1 LKIEEKLNLLQFQKQ
16 NQNENN
22 KGGGIMNDVKIASDL
37 ARMSIGVM
45 DTTAQ
50 IMQLLRA
57 LTLFYVEKMKD
68 DRDRQLLLDFYGAGE
83 KEIKLLREQNKKDG
97 KNNPLTIKSYDINP
111 SNLKILQSICKRD
124 GIAYMI
130 NQISTTDLVPD
141 GIGDSVQTGKFTMSV
156 YSTRQ
161 QEFEAAIRE
170 AKIRSGQ
177 ELEMDAS
184 YLIGPSNLRE
194 KDALQRKGVIFID
207 TQLASENPIKWM
219 KEPIPEDK
227 YVLMRQ
233 TIQKLPPEM
242 RSTLIYRK
250 LEDGTRQVGFLSKTE
265 QLFDKKGNR
274 YVEDR
279 KYDATNIM
287 KGVMA
292 SVNLQM
298 RSKGI
303 DDKLKNI
310 ENISKLKE
318 IVIDKALKNEFKSKD
333 DILNDLK
340 SIKMDENDKKLFL
353 SELNKKD
360 FDIKKLKEIINKQ
373 DIKQETKD
381 AFSKDL
387 DLSKNELYIVPITI
401 NKTKDNKIEYT
412 LNTKESICM
421 DDKFTV
427 RVQGLDDLVVKD
439 RDSMKNNLDKKLTE
453 FSEKDGNSFVVL
465 TRNEFNALE
474 LADKKY
480 MKTGKKL
487 KNEKIKFMSE
497 NEDKYAFEQ
506 NHGITKEE
514 FLANNILDQIHSKQE
529 RFLAIS
535 DNDYMSA
542 DEFLKDVNKTVVEVA
557 AKEDEITN
565 KVDENYQTVKN
576 EVLQD
581 IKDEEGEIVVE
592 DQDLGIEIYNAF
604 NESDELIG
612 DKEAYVLNDS
622 FDQYIKNEAKSVE
635 NSQKDLETEV
645 QQVIPFGGEARE

>member
-1 LKIEEKLNLLQFQKQ
+1 
-16 NQNENN
+16 
-22 KGGGIMNDVKIASDL
+22 MNDVKIASDL

-57 LTLFYVEKMKD
+57 LTLFYIEKMKD

-83 KEIKLLREQNKKDG
+83 KEIKLLREQNQKKG
-97 KNNPLTIKSYDINP
+97 TNNPLTIKSYDINP

-318 IVIDKALKNEFKSKD
+318 LVIDKALKNEFKSKD

-360 FDIKKLKEIINKQ
+360 FDIQKLKDIINKQ

-381 AFSKDL
+381 AFSKNL
-387 DLSKNELYIVPITI
+387 DLSKNELYIVPLTI
-401 NKTKDNKIEYT
+401 KKTRGKEREYT
-412 LNTKESICM
+412 LNTRESICI

-453 FSEKDGNSFVVL
+453 FSEKEGNSFVVL
-465 TRNEFNALE
+465 TRDEYNELE

-480 MKTGKKL
+480 MKTGKRL
-487 KNEKIKFMSE
+487 RNEKIKFMSE

-506 NHGITKEE
+506 NHGITKEQ
-514 FLANNILDQIHSKQE
+514 FLADTILDQIHSKQE

-565 KVDENYQTVKN
+565 KVDERYQTVKN

-581 IKDEEGEIVVE
+581 IKEEEGEIIVE
-592 DQDLGIEIYNAF
+592 DQDLGIEIYQAF
-604 NESDELIG
+604 DESNELIG

-635 NSQKDLETEV
+635 NNQKDLETEV

>member
-1 LKIEEKLNLLQFQKQ
+1 
-16 NQNENN
+16 
-22 KGGGIMNDVKIASDL
+22 MNDVKIASDL

-318 IVIDKALKNEFKSKD
+318 LVIDKALKNEFKSKD

-360 FDIKKLKEIINKQ
+360 FDIQKLKDIINKQ
-373 DIKQETKD
+373 DIKQEIKD
-381 AFSKDL
+381 AFSKNL
-387 DLSKNELYIVPITI
+387 DLSKNELYIVPLTI
-401 NKTKDNKIEYT
+401 KKTRGKEREYT
-412 LNTKESICM
+412 LNTRESICV

-453 FSEKDGNSFVVL
+453 FSEKEGNSFVVL
-465 TRNEFNALE
+465 TRDEYNALE

-480 MKTGKKL
+480 MKTGKRL
-487 KNEKIKFMSE
+487 RNEKIKFMSE
-497 NEDKYAFEQ
+497 NEDRYAFEQ
-506 NHGITKEE
+506 NHGITKEQ
-514 FLANNILDQIHSKQE
+514 FIADNILDQIHSKQE

-635 NSQKDLETEV
+635 NNQKDLETEV
-645 QQVIPFGGEARE
+645 QQVIPFEGYGL

>member
-1 LKIEEKLNLLQFQKQ
+1 
-16 NQNENN
+16 
-22 KGGGIMNDVKIASDL
+22 MNDVKIASDL

-233 TIQKLPPEM
+233 AIQKLPPEM

-310 ENISKLKE
+310 ENINKLKE
-318 IVIDKALKNEFKSKD
+318 IAINKVLTNEFKSKD

-360 FDIKKLKEIINKQ
+360 FDIQKLKDIINKQ
-373 DIKQETKD
+373 DIKKETKD
-381 AFSKDL
+381 ALSKNL
-387 DLSKNELYIVPITI
+387 DLSKNELYIVPVTI
-401 NKTKDNKIEYT
+401 KKTKDNKIEYT

-497 NEDKYAFEQ
+497 NEDKYVFEQ

-542 DEFLKDVNKTVVEVA
+542 DEFLKDINKTVVEVA

-635 NSQKDLETEV
+635 NNQKDLETEV
-645 QQVIPFGGEARE
+645 QQVIPFEGYGL

>member
-1 LKIEEKLNLLQFQKQ
+1 
-16 NQNENN
+16 
-22 KGGGIMNDVKIASDL
+22 MNDVKIASDL

-83 KEIKLLREQNKKDG
+83 KEIKLLREQNQKKG
-97 KNNPLTIKSYDINP
+97 TNNPLTIKSYDINP
-111 SNLKILQSICKRD
+111 SNLKILQSICKRE

-318 IVIDKALKNEFKSKD
+318 IVIYKALKNEFKSKD

-340 SIKMDENDKKLFL
+340 SIKMDETDKKLFL

-453 FSEKDGNSFVVL
+453 FSEKDGNSFVIL

-487 KNEKIKFMSE
+487 KNEKIKFLSE
-497 NEDKYAFEQ
+497 NEDKYTFEQ

-645 QQVIPFGGEARE
+645 QQVIPFGSEARE

>member
-1 LKIEEKLNLLQFQKQ
+1 
-16 NQNENN
+16 
-22 KGGGIMNDVKIASDL
+22 MNDVKIASDL

-83 KEIKLLREQNKKDG
+83 KEIKLLREQNQKKG
-97 KNNPLTIKSYDINP
+97 TNNPLTIKSYDINP
-111 SNLKILQSICKRD
+111 SNLKILQSICKRE

-340 SIKMDENDKKLFL
+340 SIKMDENDRKLFL

-373 DIKQETKD
+373 DLKQETKD

-542 DEFLKDVNKTVVEVA
+542 DEFLKDVNKTVIEVA

>member
-1 LKIEEKLNLLQFQKQ
+1 
-16 NQNENN
+16 
-22 KGGGIMNDVKIASDL
+22 MNDVKIASDL

-50 IMQLLRA
+50 TMQLLRA
-57 LTLFYVEKMKD
+57 LALFYVEKMKD

-83 KEIKLLREQNKKDG
+83 KEIKLLREQNQKKG
-97 KNNPLTIKSYDINP
+97 TNNPLTIKSYDINP

-130 NQISTTDLVPD
+130 NQISTNDLVPD

-318 IVIDKALKNEFKSKD
+318 LVIYKALKNEFKSKD
-333 DILNDLK
+333 DIMNDLK
-340 SIKMDENDKKLFL
+340 SIKMDETDKKLFL

-635 NSQKDLETEV
+635 NNQKDLETEV

>member
-1 LKIEEKLNLLQFQKQ
+1 
-16 NQNENN
+16 
-22 KGGGIMNDVKIASDL
+22 MNDVKIASDL

-111 SNLKILQSICKRD
+111 SNLKILQSICKRE

-318 IVIDKALKNEFKSKD
+318 LVIDKALKNEFKSKD

-360 FDIKKLKEIINKQ
+360 FDIQKLKDIINKQ

-381 AFSKDL
+381 AFSKNL
-387 DLSKNELYIVPITI
+387 DLSKNELYIVPLTI
-401 NKTKDNKIEYT
+401 KKTRGKEREYT
-412 LNTKESICM
+412 LNTRESICI

-453 FSEKDGNSFVVL
+453 FSEKEGNSFVVL
-465 TRNEFNALE
+465 TRDEYNALE

-480 MKTGKKL
+480 MKTGKRL
-487 KNEKIKFMSE
+487 RNEKIKFMSE

-506 NHGITKEE
+506 SNGITKEQ
-514 FLANNILDQIHSKQE
+514 FIADNILDQIHSKQE

-542 DEFLKDVNKTVVEVA
+542 DEFLKDVNKTVIEVA

-565 KVDENYQTVKN
+565 KVDERYQTVKN

-581 IKDEEGEIVVE
+581 IKEEEGEIIVE
-592 DQDLGIEIYNAF
+592 DQDLGIEIYQAF
-604 NESDELIG
+604 DESNELIG

-635 NSQKDLETEV
+635 NNQKDLETEV
-645 QQVIPFGGEARE
+645 QQVIPFGGEERE

>member
-1 LKIEEKLNLLQFQKQ
+1 
-16 NQNENN
+16 
-22 KGGGIMNDVKIASDL
+22 MNDVKIASDL

-83 KEIKLLREQNKKDG
+83 KEIKLLREQNQKKG
-97 KNNPLTIKSYDINP
+97 TNNPLTIKSYDINP
-111 SNLKILQSICKRD
+111 SNLKILQSICKRE

-310 ENISKLKE
+310 ENINKLKE

-497 NEDKYAFEQ
+497 NEDKYTFEQ

-542 DEFLKDVNKTVVEVA
+542 DEFLKDVNKTVVEVS

>member
-1 LKIEEKLNLLQFQKQ
+1 
-16 NQNENN
+16 
-22 KGGGIMNDVKIASDL
+22 MNDVKIASDL

-318 IVIDKALKNEFKSKD
+318 LVIDKALKNEFKSKD
-333 DILNDLK
+333 DIMNDLK

-360 FDIKKLKEIINKQ
+360 FDIQKLKDIINKQ

-381 AFSKDL
+381 VLSKNL
-387 DLSKNELYIVPITI
+387 DLSKNELYIVPVTI
-401 NKTKDNKIEYT
+401 KKTRGKEREYT
-412 LNTKESICM
+412 LNTKESICI

-453 FSEKDGNSFVVL
+453 FSEKEGNSFVVL
-465 TRNEFNALE
+465 TRDEYNALE

-480 MKTGKKL
+480 MKTGKRL
-487 KNEKIKFMSE
+487 RNEKIKFMSE

-557 AKEDEITN
+557 EKEDEITN
-565 KVDENYQTVKN
+565 KVDERYQTVKN

-592 DQDLGIEIYNAF
+592 DQDLGIEIYQAF
-604 NESDELIG
+604 DESNELIG

-635 NSQKDLETEV
+635 NNQKDLETEV
-645 QQVIPFGGEARE
+645 QQVIPFGDYGREARE

>member
-1 LKIEEKLNLLQFQKQ
+1 
-16 NQNENN
+16 
-22 KGGGIMNDVKIASDL
+22 MNDVKIASDL

-233 TIQKLPPEM
+233 AIQKLPPEM

-318 IVIDKALKNEFKSKD
+318 IVIYKALKNEFKSKD

-340 SIKMDENDKKLFL
+340 SIKMDETDKKLFL

-453 FSEKDGNSFVVL
+453 FSEKDGNSFVIL

-497 NEDKYAFEQ
+497 NEDKYTFEQ

-635 NSQKDLETEV
+635 NSQKDLETKV
-645 QQVIPFGGEARE
+645 QQVIPFGSEARE

>member
-1 LKIEEKLNLLQFQKQ
+1 
-16 NQNENN
+16 
-22 KGGGIMNDVKIASDL
+22 MNDVKIASDL

-233 TIQKLPPEM
+233 AIQKLPPEM

-318 IVIDKALKNEFKSKD
+318 LVIYKALKNEFKSKD

-360 FDIKKLKEIINKQ
+360 FDIQKLKDIINKQ
-373 DIKQETKD
+373 DIKQEMKD

-387 DLSKNELYIVPITI
+387 DLSKNELYIVPLTI

-497 NEDKYAFEQ
+497 NEDKYTFEQ

>member
-1 LKIEEKLNLLQFQKQ
+1 
-16 NQNENN
+16 
-22 KGGGIMNDVKIASDL
+22 MNDVKIASDL

-194 KDALQRKGVIFID
+194 KDALQRKGIIFID

-233 TIQKLPPEM
+233 AIQKLPPEM

-340 SIKMDENDKKLFL
+340 LIKMDENDKKLFL

-497 NEDKYAFEQ
+497 NEDKYTFEQ

-514 FLANNILDQIHSKQE
+514 FIANNILDQIHSKQE

-542 DEFLKDVNKTVVEVA
+542 DEFLKDVNKTVIEVA

-592 DQDLGIEIYNAF
+592 DQDLGIEIYQAF
-604 NESDELIG
+604 DESNELIG

-635 NSQKDLETEV
+635 NNQKDLETEV

>member
-1 LKIEEKLNLLQFQKQ
+1 
-16 NQNENN
+16 
-22 KGGGIMNDVKIASDL
+22 MNDVKIASDL

-83 KEIKLLREQNKKDG
+83 KEIKLLREQNQKKG
-97 KNNPLTIKSYDINP
+97 TNNPLTIKSYDINP
-111 SNLKILQSICKRD
+111 SNLKILQSICKRE

-310 ENISKLKE
+310 ENINKLKE

-360 FDIKKLKEIINKQ
+360 FDVKKLKEIINKQ

>member
-1 LKIEEKLNLLQFQKQ
+1 
-16 NQNENN
+16 
-22 KGGGIMNDVKIASDL
+22 MNDVKIASDL

-298 RSKGI
+298 KSKGI

-318 IVIDKALKNEFKSKD
+318 LVIDKALKNEFKSKD

-360 FDIKKLKEIINKQ
+360 FDIQKLKDIINKQ

-381 AFSKDL
+381 AFSKNL
-387 DLSKNELYIVPITI
+387 DLSKNELYIVPLTI
-401 NKTKDNKIEYT
+401 KKTRGKEREYT
-412 LNTKESICM
+412 LNTRESICI

-453 FSEKDGNSFVVL
+453 FSEKEGNSFVVL
-465 TRNEFNALE
+465 TRDEYNALE

-480 MKTGKKL
+480 MKTGKRL
-487 KNEKIKFMSE
+487 RNEKIKFMSE

-565 KVDENYQTVKN
+565 KVDERYQTVKN

-581 IKDEEGEIVVE
+581 IKDEEGEILVD
-592 DQDLGIEIYNAF
+592 DQDLGIEIYQAF
-604 NESDELIG
+604 DESDELIG

-622 FDQYIKNEAKSVE
+622 FDQYIKNEAKSVAD
-635 NSQKDLETEV
+635 NQKDLETEV

>member
-1 LKIEEKLNLLQFQKQ
+1 
-16 NQNENN
+16 
-22 KGGGIMNDVKIASDL
+22 MNDVKIASDL

-83 KEIKLLREQNKKDG
+83 KEIKLLREQNQKKG
-97 KNNPLTIKSYDINP
+97 TNNPLTIKSYDINP
-111 SNLKILQSICKRD
+111 SNLKILQSICKRE

-318 IVIDKALKNEFKSKD
+318 IVIDKALKNKFKSKD

-581 IKDEEGEIVVE
+581 IKDEEGEIIVE
-592 DQDLGIEIYNAF
+592 DQDLGIEIYQAF
-604 NESDELIG
+604 DESNELIG

-635 NSQKDLETEV
+635 NNQKDLETEV

>member
-1 LKIEEKLNLLQFQKQ
+1 
-16 NQNENN
+16 
-22 KGGGIMNDVKIASDL
+22 MNDVKIASDL

-83 KEIKLLREQNKKDG
+83 KEIKLLREQNQKKG
-97 KNNPLTIKSYDINP
+97 TNNPLTIKSYDINP

-233 TIQKLPPEM
+233 AIQKLPPEM

-303 DDKLKNI
+303 NDKLKNI
-310 ENISKLKE
+310 ENINKLKE

-542 DEFLKDVNKTVVEVA
+542 DEFLKDVNKTVIEVA

-565 KVDENYQTVKN
+565 KVDERYQTVKN

-635 NSQKDLETEV
+635 NNQKDLETEV

>member
-1 LKIEEKLNLLQFQKQ
+1 
-16 NQNENN
+16 
-22 KGGGIMNDVKIASDL
+22 MNDVKIASDL

-194 KDALQRKGVIFID
+194 KDALQRKGVTFID

-310 ENISKLKE
+310 ENINELKE
-318 IVIDKALKNEFKSKD
+318 IVIDKALKNEFKLKD

-360 FDIKKLKEIINKQ
+360 FDIQKLKDIIKKP

-542 DEFLKDVNKTVVEVA
+542 DEFLKDVNKTVIEVA

-565 KVDENYQTVKN
+565 KVDERYQTVKN

-592 DQDLGIEIYNAF
+592 DQDLGIEIYNSY

-635 NSQKDLETEV
+635 NNQKDLETEV

>member
-1 LKIEEKLNLLQFQKQ
+1 
-16 NQNENN
+16 
-22 KGGGIMNDVKIASDL
+22 MNDVKIASDL

-318 IVIDKALKNEFKSKD
+318 LVIDKALKNEFKSKD

-360 FDIKKLKEIINKQ
+360 FDIQKLKDIINKQ
-373 DIKQETKD
+373 DIKQEIKD
-381 AFSKDL
+381 AFSKNL
-387 DLSKNELYIVPITI
+387 DLSKNELYIVPLTI
-401 NKTKDNKIEYT
+401 KKTRGKEREYT
-412 LNTKESICM
+412 LNTRESICV

-453 FSEKDGNSFVVL
+453 FSEKEGNSFVVL
-465 TRNEFNALE
+465 TRDEYNALE

-497 NEDKYAFEQ
+497 NEDKYTFEQ

>member
-1 LKIEEKLNLLQFQKQ
+1 
-16 NQNENN
+16 
-22 KGGGIMNDVKIASDL
+22 MNDVKIASDL

-83 KEIKLLREQNKKDG
+83 KEIKLLREQNQKKG
-97 KNNPLTIKSYDINP
+97 TNNPLTIKSYDINP
-111 SNLKILQSICKRD
+111 SNLKILQSICKRE

-340 SIKMDENDKKLFL
+340 SIKMDENDRKLFL

-373 DIKQETKD
+373 DLKQEKKD

-557 AKEDEITN
+557 EKEDEITN

-635 NSQKDLETEV
+635 NNQKDLETEV

>member
-1 LKIEEKLNLLQFQKQ
+1 
-16 NQNENN
+16 
-22 KGGGIMNDVKIASDL
+22 MNDVKIASDL

-83 KEIKLLREQNKKDG
+83 KEIKLLREQNQKKG
-97 KNNPLTIKSYDINP
+97 TNNPLTIKSYDINP

-318 IVIDKALKNEFKSKD
+318 LVIDKALKNKFKSKD

-360 FDIKKLKEIINKQ
+360 FDIQKLKDIINKQ
-373 DIKQETKD
+373 DLKQETKD

-387 DLSKNELYIVPITI
+387 DLSKNELYIVPLTI
-401 NKTKDNKIEYT
+401 KKTRGKEREYT
-412 LNTKESICM
+412 LNTRESICI

-453 FSEKDGNSFVVL
+453 FSEKEGNSFVVL
-465 TRNEFNALE
+465 TRDEYNALE

-480 MKTGKKL
+480 MKTGKRL
-487 KNEKIKFMSE
+487 RNEKIKFMSE

-506 NHGITKEE
+506 SNGITKEQ
-514 FLANNILDQIHSKQE
+514 FIADNILDQIHSKQE

-535 DNDYMSA
+535 DNDYMTA

-565 KVDENYQTVKN
+565 KVDERYQTVKN

-581 IKDEEGEIVVE
+581 IKEEEGEIIVE
-592 DQDLGIEIYNAF
+592 DQDLGIEIYQAF
-604 NESDELIG
+604 DESNELIG

-635 NSQKDLETEV
+635 NNQKDLETEV

>member
-1 LKIEEKLNLLQFQKQ
+1 
-16 NQNENN
+16 
-22 KGGGIMNDVKIASDL
+22 MNDVKIASDL

-141 GIGDSVQTGKFTMSV
+141 GIGDSVQIGKFTMSV

-318 IVIDKALKNEFKSKD
+318 LVIDKALKNEFKSKD

-340 SIKMDENDKKLFL
+340 SIKMNENDKKLFL

-360 FDIKKLKEIINKQ
+360 FDIQKLKDIINKQ
-373 DIKQETKD
+373 DIKQEMKD

-387 DLSKNELYIVPITI
+387 DLSKNELYIVPLTI
-401 NKTKDNKIEYT
+401 KKTRGKEREYT
-412 LNTKESICM
+412 LNTRESICI

-453 FSEKDGNSFVVL
+453 FSEKEGNSFVVL
-465 TRNEFNALE
+465 TRDEYNALE

-480 MKTGKKL
+480 MKTGKRL
-487 KNEKIKFMSE
+487 RNEKIKFMSE

-506 NHGITKEE
+506 SNGITKEQ
-514 FLANNILDQIHSKQE
+514 FIADNILDQIHSKQE

-542 DEFLKDVNKTVVEVA
+542 DEFLKDVNKTVIEVA

-565 KVDENYQTVKN
+565 KVDERYQTVKN

-635 NSQKDLETEV
+635 NNQKDLETEV

>member
-1 LKIEEKLNLLQFQKQ
+1 
-16 NQNENN
+16 
-22 KGGGIMNDVKIASDL
+22 MNDVKIASDL

-318 IVIDKALKNEFKSKD
+318 LVIDKALKNEFKSKD

-360 FDIKKLKEIINKQ
+360 FDIQKLKDIINKQ
-373 DIKQETKD
+373 DIKQEMKD

-387 DLSKNELYIVPITI
+387 DLSKNELYIVPLTI
-401 NKTKDNKIEYT
+401 KKTRGKEREYT
-412 LNTKESICM
+412 LNTRESICI

-453 FSEKDGNSFVVL
+453 FSEKEGNSFVVL
-465 TRNEFNALE
+465 TRDEYNALE

-480 MKTGKKL
+480 MKTGKRL
-487 KNEKIKFMSE
+487 RNEKIKFMSE

-506 NHGITKEE
+506 SNGITKEQ
-514 FLANNILDQIHSKQE
+514 FIADNILDQIHSKQE

-565 KVDENYQTVKN
+565 KVDERYQTVKN

-581 IKDEEGEIVVE
+581 IKEEEGEIIVE
-592 DQDLGIEIYNAF
+592 DQDLGIEIYQAF
-604 NESDELIG
+604 DESNELIG

-635 NSQKDLETEV
+635 NNQKDLETEV

>member
-1 LKIEEKLNLLQFQKQ
+1 
-16 NQNENN
+16 
-22 KGGGIMNDVKIASDL
+22 MNDVKIASDL

-111 SNLKILQSICKRD
+111 SNLKILQSICKREE
-124 GIAYMI
+124 IAYMI

-318 IVIDKALKNEFKSKD
+318 LVIDKALKNEFKSKD

-340 SIKMDENDKKLFL
+340 SIKMDETDKKLFL

-401 NKTKDNKIEYT
+401 NKTKNNKIEYT

-480 MKTGKKL
+480 MKTGKKI

-497 NEDKYAFEQ
+497 NEDKYTFEQ

-581 IKDEEGEIVVE
+581 IKDEEGEIIVE
-592 DQDLGIEIYNAF
+592 DQDLGIEIYQAF
-604 NESDELIG
+604 DESNELIG

-635 NSQKDLETEV
+635 NNQKDLETEV

>member
-1 LKIEEKLNLLQFQKQ
+1 
-16 NQNENN
+16 
-22 KGGGIMNDVKIASDL
+22 MNDVKIASDL

-233 TIQKLPPEM
+233 AIQKLPPEM

-318 IVIDKALKNEFKSKD
+318 LVIDKALKNEFKSKD

-360 FDIKKLKEIINKQ
+360 FDIQKLKDIINKQ
-373 DIKQETKD
+373 DIKQEIKD
-381 AFSKDL
+381 AFSKNL
-387 DLSKNELYIVPITI
+387 DLSKNELYIVPLTI
-401 NKTKDNKIEYT
+401 KKTRGKEREYT
-412 LNTKESICM
+412 LNTRESICV

-453 FSEKDGNSFVVL
+453 FSEKEGNSFVVL
-465 TRNEFNALE
+465 TRDEYNALE

-480 MKTGKKL
+480 MKTGKRL
-487 KNEKIKFMSE
+487 RNEKIKFMSE
-497 NEDKYAFEQ
+497 NEDRYAFEQ
-506 NHGITKEE
+506 NHGITKEQ
-514 FLANNILDQIHSKQE
+514 FLADNILDQIHSKQE

-604 NESDELIG
+604 NESNELIG

-635 NSQKDLETEV
+635 NNQKDLETEV

>member
-1 LKIEEKLNLLQFQKQ
+1 
-16 NQNENN
+16 
-22 KGGGIMNDVKIASDL
+22 MNDVKIASDL

-233 TIQKLPPEM
+233 AIQKLPPEM

-310 ENISKLKE
+310 ENINKLKE

-373 DIKQETKD
+373 DLKQETKD

-439 RDSMKNNLDKKLTE
+439 KDSMKNNLDKKLTE

-497 NEDKYAFEQ
+497 NEDRYAFEQ
-506 NHGITKEE
+506 NHGITKEQ
-514 FLANNILDQIHSKQE
+514 FIADNILDQIHSKQE

-565 KVDENYQTVKN
+565 KVDERYQTVKN
-576 EVLQD
+576 KVLQD
-581 IKDEEGEIVVE
+581 IKEEEGEIIVE
-592 DQDLGIEIYNAF
+592 DQDLGIEIYQAF
-604 NESDELIG
+604 DESNELIG

-635 NSQKDLETEV
+635 NNQKDLETEV
-645 QQVIPFGGEARE
+645 QQIIPFGGEARE

>member
-1 LKIEEKLNLLQFQKQ
+1 
-16 NQNENN
+16 
-22 KGGGIMNDVKIASDL
+22 MNDVKIASDL

-83 KEIKLLREQNKKDG
+83 KEIKLLREQNQKKG
-97 KNNPLTIKSYDINP
+97 TNNPLTIKSYDINP

-318 IVIDKALKNEFKSKD
+318 LVIDKALKNEFKSKD
-333 DILNDLK
+333 DIMNDLK

-360 FDIKKLKEIINKQ
+360 FDIQKLKDIINKQ
-373 DIKQETKD
+373 DIKQEMKD

-387 DLSKNELYIVPITI
+387 DLSKNELYIVPLTI
-401 NKTKDNKIEYT
+401 KKTRGKEREYT
-412 LNTKESICM
+412 LNTRESICI

-453 FSEKDGNSFVVL
+453 FSEKEGNSFVVL
-465 TRNEFNALE
+465 TRDEYNALE

-480 MKTGKKL
+480 MKTGKRL
-487 KNEKIKFMSE
+487 RNEKIKFMSE
-497 NEDKYAFEQ
+497 NEDRYAFEQ
-506 NHGITKEE
+506 NHGITKEQ
-514 FLANNILDQIHSKQE
+514 FLADTILDQIHSKQE

-542 DEFLKDVNKTVVEVA
+542 DEFLKDVNKTVIEVA

-565 KVDENYQTVKN
+565 KVDERYQTVKN

-581 IKDEEGEIVVE
+581 IKEEEGEIIVE
-592 DQDLGIEIYNAF
+592 DQDLGIEIYQAF
-604 NESDELIG
+604 DESNELIG

-622 FDQYIKNEAKSVE
+622 FDQYIKNEAKSVAD
-635 NSQKDLETEV
+635 NQRDLETEV

>member
-1 LKIEEKLNLLQFQKQ
+1 
-16 NQNENN
+16 
-22 KGGGIMNDVKIASDL
+22 MNDVKIASDL

-83 KEIKLLREQNKKDG
+83 KEIKLLREQNQKKG
-97 KNNPLTIKSYDINP
+97 TNNPLTIKSYDINP
-111 SNLKILQSICKRD
+111 SNLKILQSICKRE

-318 IVIDKALKNEFKSKD
+318 LVIDKALKNEFKSKN

-360 FDIKKLKEIINKQ
+360 FDIQKLKDIINKQ
-373 DIKQETKD
+373 DIKQETKN

-506 NHGITKEE
+506 NYGITKEE

-635 NSQKDLETEV
+635 NNQKDLETEV

>member
-1 LKIEEKLNLLQFQKQ
+1 
-16 NQNENN
+16 
-22 KGGGIMNDVKIASDL
+22 MNDVKIASDL

-83 KEIKLLREQNKKDG
+83 KEIKLLREQNQKKG
-97 KNNPLTIKSYDINP
+97 TNNPLTIKSYDINP

-318 IVIDKALKNEFKSKD
+318 LVIDKALKNEFKSKD

-360 FDIKKLKEIINKQ
+360 FDIQKLKDIINKQ

-381 AFSKDL
+381 AFSKNL
-387 DLSKNELYIVPITI
+387 DLSKNELYIVPLTI
-401 NKTKDNKIEYT
+401 KKTRGKEREYT
-412 LNTKESICM
+412 LNTRESICI

-453 FSEKDGNSFVVL
+453 FSEKEGNSFVVL
-465 TRNEFNALE
+465 TRDEYNALE

-480 MKTGKKL
+480 MKTGKRL
-487 KNEKIKFMSE
+487 RNEKIKFMSE

-506 NHGITKEE
+506 SNGITKEQ
-514 FLANNILDQIHSKQE
+514 FIADNILDQIHSKQE

-565 KVDENYQTVKN
+565 KVDERYQTVKN
-576 EVLQD
+576 DVLQD
-581 IKDEEGEIVVE
+581 IKEEEGEIIVE
-592 DQDLGIEIYNAF
+592 DQDLGIEIYQAF
-604 NESDELIG
+604 DESNELIG

-635 NSQKDLETEV
+635 NNQKDLETEV

>member
-1 LKIEEKLNLLQFQKQ
+1 
-16 NQNENN
+16 
-22 KGGGIMNDVKIASDL
+22 MNDVKIASDL

-83 KEIKLLREQNKKDG
+83 KEIKLLREQNQKKG
-97 KNNPLTIKSYDINP
+97 TNNPLTIKSYDINP

-318 IVIDKALKNEFKSKD
+318 LVIYKALKNEFKSKD

-360 FDIKKLKEIINKQ
+360 FDIQKLKDIINKQ

-381 AFSKDL
+381 AFSKNL
-387 DLSKNELYIVPITI
+387 DLSKNELYIVPLTI
-401 NKTKDNKIEYT
+401 KKTRGKEREYT
-412 LNTKESICM
+412 LNTRESICI

-453 FSEKDGNSFVVL
+453 FSEKEGNSFVVL
-465 TRNEFNALE
+465 TRDEYNALE

-480 MKTGKKL
+480 MKTGKRL
-487 KNEKIKFMSE
+487 RNEKIKFMSE

-506 NHGITKEE
+506 SNGITKEQ
-514 FLANNILDQIHSKQE
+514 FIADNILDQIHSKQE

-565 KVDENYQTVKN
+565 KVDERYQTVKN

-581 IKDEEGEIVVE
+581 IKEEEGEIIVE
-592 DQDLGIEIYNAF
+592 DQDLGIEIYQAF
-604 NESDELIG
+604 DESNELIG

-645 QQVIPFGGEARE
+645 QQVIPFGGEERE

>member
-1 LKIEEKLNLLQFQKQ
+1 
-16 NQNENN
+16 
-22 KGGGIMNDVKIASDL
+22 MNDVKIASDL

-194 KDALQRKGVIFID
+194 KDALQRKGIIFID

-233 TIQKLPPEM
+233 AIQKLPPEM

-340 SIKMDENDKKLFL
+340 LIKMDENDKKLFL

-542 DEFLKDVNKTVVEVA
+542 DEFLKDVNKTVIEVA

-565 KVDENYQTVKN
+565 KVDERYQTVKN

-635 NSQKDLETEV
+635 NNQKDLETEV

>member
-1 LKIEEKLNLLQFQKQ
+1 
-16 NQNENN
+16 
-22 KGGGIMNDVKIASDL
+22 MNDVKIASDL

-83 KEIKLLREQNKKDG
+83 KEIKLLREQNQKKG
-97 KNNPLTIKSYDINP
+97 TNNPLTIKSYDINP

-310 ENISKLKE
+310 ENINELKE

-333 DILNDLK
+333 DIINDLK

-373 DIKQETKD
+373 DIKQKTKD

-387 DLSKNELYIVPITI
+387 YLSKNELYIVPITI

-612 DKEAYVLNDS
+612 NKEAYVLNDS

-635 NSQKDLETEV
+635 NNQKDLETEV
-645 QQVIPFGGEARE
+645 QQVIPFGGEERE

>member
-1 LKIEEKLNLLQFQKQ
+1 
-16 NQNENN
+16 
-22 KGGGIMNDVKIASDL
+22 MNDVKIASDL

-83 KEIKLLREQNKKDG
+83 KEIKLLREQNQKKG
-97 KNNPLTIKSYDINP
+97 TNNPLTIKSYDINP

-194 KDALQRKGVIFID
+194 KDALQRKGIIFID

-233 TIQKLPPEM
+233 AIQKLPPEM

-318 IVIDKALKNEFKSKD
+318 LVIDKALKNEFKSKD

-360 FDIKKLKEIINKQ
+360 FDIQKLKDIINKQ
-373 DIKQETKD
+373 DIKQEMKD

-387 DLSKNELYIVPITI
+387 DLSKNELYIVPLTI
-401 NKTKDNKIEYT
+401 KKTRGKEREYT
-412 LNTKESICM
+412 LNTRESICI

-453 FSEKDGNSFVVL
+453 FSEKEGNSFVVL
-465 TRNEFNALE
+465 TRDEYNALE

-480 MKTGKKL
+480 MKTGKRL
-487 KNEKIKFMSE
+487 RNEKIKFMSE
-497 NEDKYAFEQ
+497 NEDKYTFEQ
-506 NHGITKEE
+506 SNGITKEQ
-514 FLANNILDQIHSKQE
+514 FIADNILDQIHSKQE

-542 DEFLKDVNKTVVEVA
+542 DEFLKDVNKTVIEVA

-565 KVDENYQTVKN
+565 KVDERYQTVKN

-635 NSQKDLETEV
+635 NNQKDLETEV

>member
-1 LKIEEKLNLLQFQKQ
+1 
-16 NQNENN
+16 
-22 KGGGIMNDVKIASDL
+22 MNDVKIASDL

-83 KEIKLLREQNKKDG
+83 KEIKLLREQNQKKG
-97 KNNPLTIKSYDINP
+97 TNNPLTIKSYDINP

-310 ENISKLKE
+310 ENISRLKE
-318 IVIDKALKNEFKSKD
+318 LVIDKALKNEFKSKD

-360 FDIKKLKEIINKQ
+360 FDIQKLKEIINKQ

-381 AFSKDL
+381 AFSKNL
-387 DLSKNELYIVPITI
+387 DLSKNELYIVPLTI
-401 NKTKDNKIEYT
+401 KKTRGKEREYT
-412 LNTKESICM
+412 LNTRESICI

-453 FSEKDGNSFVVL
+453 FSEKEGNSFVVL
-465 TRNEFNALE
+465 TRDEYNALE

-480 MKTGKKL
+480 MKTGKRL
-487 KNEKIKFMSE
+487 RNEKIKFMSE

-506 NHGITKEE
+506 SNGITKEQ
-514 FLANNILDQIHSKQE
+514 FIADNILDQIHSKQE

-542 DEFLKDVNKTVVEVA
+542 DEFLKDVNKTVIEVA

-565 KVDENYQTVKN
+565 KVDERYQTVKN

-581 IKDEEGEIVVE
+581 IKEEEGEIIVE
-592 DQDLGIEIYNAF
+592 DQDLGIEIYQAF
-604 NESDELIG
+604 DESNELIG

>member
-1 LKIEEKLNLLQFQKQ
+1 
-16 NQNENN
+16 
-22 KGGGIMNDVKIASDL
+22 MNDVKIASDL

-194 KDALQRKGVIFID
+194 KDALQRKGIIFID

-233 TIQKLPPEM
+233 AIQKLPPEM

-318 IVIDKALKNEFKSKD
+318 LVIYKALKNEFKSKD
-333 DILNDLK
+333 DIMNDLK

-360 FDIKKLKEIINKQ
+360 FDIQKLKNIIDKQ
-373 DIKQETKD
+373 DIKQEAKD
-381 AFSKDL
+381 AFFKDL
-387 DLSKNELYIVPITI
+387 DLSKNELYIVPLTI
-401 NKTKDNKIEYT
+401 KKTRGKEREYT
-412 LNTKESICM
+412 LNTRESICV

-453 FSEKDGNSFVVL
+453 FSEKEGNSFVVL
-465 TRNEFNALE
+465 TRDEYNALE

-480 MKTGKKL
+480 MKTGKRL
-487 KNEKIKFMSE
+487 RNEKIKFMSE

-535 DNDYMSA
+535 DNDYMGA

-565 KVDENYQTVKN
+565 KVDERYQTIKN

-581 IKDEEGEIVVE
+581 IKEEEGEIIVE
-592 DQDLGIEIYNAF
+592 DQDLGIEIYQAF
-604 NESDELIG
+604 DESNELIG

-635 NSQKDLETEV
+635 NNQKDLETEV
-645 QQVIPFGGEARE
+645 QQVIPFGGEERE

>member
-1 LKIEEKLNLLQFQKQ
+1 
-16 NQNENN
+16 
-22 KGGGIMNDVKIASDL
+22 MNDVKIASDL

-83 KEIKLLREQNKKDG
+83 KEIKLLREQNQKKG
-97 KNNPLTIKSYDINP
+97 TNNPLTIKSYDINP
-111 SNLKILQSICKRD
+111 SNLKILQSICKREE
-124 GIAYMI
+124 IAYMI

-318 IVIDKALKNEFKSKD
+318 LVIYKALKNEFKSKD

-360 FDIKKLKEIINKQ
+360 FDIQKLKDIINKQ
-373 DIKQETKD
+373 DIKQEMKD

-387 DLSKNELYIVPITI
+387 DLSKNELYIVPLTI
-401 NKTKDNKIEYT
+401 KKTRGKEREYT
-412 LNTKESICM
+412 LNTRESICI

-453 FSEKDGNSFVVL
+453 FSEKEGNSFVVL
-465 TRNEFNALE
+465 TRDEYNALE

-480 MKTGKKL
+480 MKTGKRL
-487 KNEKIKFMSE
+487 RNEKIKFMSE

-542 DEFLKDVNKTVVEVA
+542 DEFLKDVNKTVIEVA

-565 KVDENYQTVKN
+565 KVDERYQTVKN

-635 NSQKDLETEV
+635 NNQKDLETEV

>member
-1 LKIEEKLNLLQFQKQ
+1 
-16 NQNENN
+16 
-22 KGGGIMNDVKIASDL
+22 MNDVKIASDL

-50 IMQLLRA
+50 TMQLLRA
-57 LTLFYVEKMKD
+57 LALFYVEKMKD

-83 KEIKLLREQNKKDG
+83 KEIKLLREQNQKKG
-97 KNNPLTIKSYDINP
+97 TNNPLTIKSYDINP

-318 IVIDKALKNEFKSKD
+318 LVIYKALKNEFKSKD
-333 DILNDLK
+333 DIMNDLK
-340 SIKMDENDKKLFL
+340 SIKMDETDKKLFL

-635 NSQKDLETEV
+635 NNQKDLETEV

>member
-1 LKIEEKLNLLQFQKQ
+1 
-16 NQNENN
+16 
-22 KGGGIMNDVKIASDL
+22 MNDVKIASDL

-227 YVLMRQ
+227 YILMRQ

-340 SIKMDENDKKLFL
+340 SIKMDETDKKLFL

-373 DIKQETKD
+373 DIKQEMKD

-635 NSQKDLETEV
+635 NNQKDLETEV

>member
-1 LKIEEKLNLLQFQKQ
+1 
-16 NQNENN
+16 
-22 KGGGIMNDVKIASDL
+22 MNDVKIASDL

-83 KEIKLLREQNKKDG
+83 KEIKLLREQNQKKG
-97 KNNPLTIKSYDINP
+97 TNNPLTIKSYDINP
-111 SNLKILQSICKRD
+111 SNLKILQSICKRE

-318 IVIDKALKNEFKSKD
+318 IVIYKALKNEFKSKD

-340 SIKMDENDKKLFL
+340 SIKMDETDKKLFL

-453 FSEKDGNSFVVL
+453 FSEKDGNSFVIL

-497 NEDKYAFEQ
+497 NEDKYTFEQ

-645 QQVIPFGGEARE
+645 QQVIPFGSEARE

>member
-1 LKIEEKLNLLQFQKQ
+1 
-16 NQNENN
+16 
-22 KGGGIMNDVKIASDL
+22 MNDVKIASDL

-83 KEIKLLREQNKKDG
+83 KEIKLLREQNQKKG
-97 KNNPLTIKSYDINP
+97 TNNPLTIKSYDINP

-184 YLIGPSNLRE
+184 YLIGPSNLRK

-318 IVIDKALKNEFKSKD
+318 LVIDKALKNEFKSKD

-360 FDIKKLKEIINKQ
+360 FDIQKLKDIINKQ

-381 AFSKDL
+381 AFSKNL
-387 DLSKNELYIVPITI
+387 DLSKNELYIVPLTI
-401 NKTKDNKIEYT
+401 KKTRGKEREYT
-412 LNTKESICM
+412 LNTRESICI

-439 RDSMKNNLDKKLTE
+439 RDSIKNNLDKKLTE
-453 FSEKDGNSFVVL
+453 FSEKEGNSFVVL
-465 TRNEFNALE
+465 TRDEYNALE

-480 MKTGKKL
+480 MKTGKRL
-487 KNEKIKFMSE
+487 RNEKIKFMSE

-506 NHGITKEE
+506 SNGITKEQ
-514 FLANNILDQIHSKQE
+514 FIADNILDQIHSKQE

-565 KVDENYQTVKN
+565 KVDERYQTVKN

-581 IKDEEGEIVVE
+581 IKEEEGEIIVE
-592 DQDLGIEIYNAF
+592 DQDLGIEIYQAF
-604 NESDELIG
+604 DESNELIG

-635 NSQKDLETEV
+635 NNQKDLETEV
-645 QQVIPFGGEARE
+645 QQVIPFGSEARE

>member
-1 LKIEEKLNLLQFQKQ
+1 
-16 NQNENN
+16 
-22 KGGGIMNDVKIASDL
+22 MNDVKIASDL

-111 SNLKILQSICKRD
+111 SNLKILQSICKREE
-124 GIAYMI
+124 IAYMI

-310 ENISKLKE
+310 ENINKLKE
-318 IVIDKALKNEFKSKD
+318 IAINKVLTNEFKSKD

-360 FDIKKLKEIINKQ
+360 FDIQKLKDIINKQ
-373 DIKQETKD
+373 DIKKETKD
-381 AFSKDL
+381 ALSKNL
-387 DLSKNELYIVPITI
+387 DLSKNELYIVPVTI
-401 NKTKDNKIEYT
+401 KKTRGKEREYT
-412 LNTKESICM
+412 LNTKESICI

-453 FSEKDGNSFVVL
+453 FSEKEGNSFVVL
-465 TRNEFNALE
+465 TRDEYNALE

-480 MKTGKKL
+480 MKTGKRL
-487 KNEKIKFMSE
+487 RNEKIKFMSE

-506 NHGITKEE
+506 NHGLTKEE

-542 DEFLKDVNKTVVEVA
+542 DEFLKDVNKTVIEVA

-565 KVDENYQTVKN
+565 KVDERYQTVKN

-622 FDQYIKNEAKSVE
+622 FDQYIKNEAKSMENIDKDVE
-635 NSQKDLETEV
+635 KEV